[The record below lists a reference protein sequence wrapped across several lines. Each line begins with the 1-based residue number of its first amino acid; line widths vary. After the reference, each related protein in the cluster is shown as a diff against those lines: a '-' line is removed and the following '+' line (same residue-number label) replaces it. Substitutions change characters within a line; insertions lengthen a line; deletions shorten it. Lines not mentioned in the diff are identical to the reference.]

1 MKKML
6 ITILILCM
14 VVPAFGQDTTV
25 RKKSGPRRQLATI
38 LFAGLGGAIVGLSTL
53 SFYGRPQD
61 YLGNIGLG
69 FAVGVIAGTIYVT
82 YKSATTKDYSDDPAS
97 YQFEDD
103 SKFRW
108 APLISQVKTDSTA
121 LGGQFALRF

>member
-1 MKKML
+1 VKKTL
-6 ITILILCM
+6 ISLLIICM
-14 VVPAFGQDTTV
+14 TSSAFGQDTTV

-38 LFAGLGGAIVGLSTL
+38 LFAGLGGAILGLSTL

-69 FAVGVIAGTIYVT
+69 FAAGVIVGTIYVT
-82 YKSATTKDYSDDPAS
+82 YKSATTKDYSDS
-97 YQFEDD
+97 D
-103 SKFRW
+103 SAQNEINEQKFLW
-108 APLISQVKTDSTA
+108 APMIAPQKTDSTA